1 MQVLITYN
9 WKNLQAMDFEFSL
22 DKRSDDD
29 ILDSLIQLIVI
40 KLTGKEDI
48 SDESR
53 NKHLFLIKQ
62 EDIETY
68 GVLAKFMEAFT
79 VYSFLK
85 SDKDLRLKGM
95 DVWKEEKE
103 KHKIEYLGQLE
114 NIFKLFKEKIWD
126 FGELNEELRNV

>member
-1 MQVLITYN
+1 
-9 WKNLQAMDFEFSL
+9 MDFEFSL

-29 ILDSLIQLIVI
+29 VLDSLIQLIAI
-40 KLTGKEDI
+40 KLTGKKDI

-62 EDIETY
+62 EDIKTY
-68 GVLAKFMEAFT
+68 EVLAKFMEAFT

-103 KHKIEYLGQLE
+103 KHKTEYLGQLE
-114 NIFKLFKEKIWD
+114 NIFKLFKEKNWD
-126 FGELNEELRNV
+126 IEDLEEELKAI

>member
-1 MQVLITYN
+1 
-9 WKNLQAMDFEFSL
+9 MDFEFSL

-29 ILDSLIQLIVI
+29 VLDSLIQLIAI

-53 NKHLFLIKQ
+53 NKHLLLIKQ
-62 EDIETY
+62 EDIKTY
-68 GVLAKFMEAFT
+68 EVLARFMEAFT

-85 SDKDLRLKGM
+85 SDKDLRLKGI

-103 KHKIEYLGQLE
+103 KHKTEYLGQLE
-114 NIFKLFKEKIWD
+114 GLFKLFKEKNWD
-126 FGELNEELRNV
+126 FGELKEELRNV

>member
-1 MQVLITYN
+1 
-9 WKNLQAMDFEFSL
+9 MDFEFSL

-29 ILDSLIQLIVI
+29 VLDSLIQLIAI

-48 SDESR
+48 VDESR

-62 EDIETY
+62 EDIKTY
-68 GVLAKFMEAFT
+68 EVLAKFMEAFT

-103 KHKIEYLGQLE
+103 KHKREYHGQLE
-114 NIFKLFKEKIWD
+114 NIFKLFKDKNWD
-126 FGELNEELRNV
+126 VDELEEELKSI